1 MPTWGRFLDRE
12 DSPMLIPVVLKDGH
26 EELVSKDELQFLMFN
41 KQLLFFKRSDG
52 WTVLG
57 RDRMR
62 SQRGPY
68 NGEER
73 RRHEVF
79 SLDY

>member
-1 MPTWGRFLDRE
+1 
-12 DSPMLIPVVLKDGH
+12 MLIPVVLKDGH
-26 EELVSKDELQFLMFN
+26 EELVSKEELQFL
-41 KQLLFFKRSDG
+41 LLTQKIMLFKRSDG

-57 RDRMR
+57 RDQMR
-62 SQRGPY
+62 AQRAAY

>member
-1 MPTWGRFLDRE
+1 
-12 DSPMLIPVVLKDGH
+12 MLIPVVLKDGH
-26 EELVSKDELQFLMFN
+26 EELVSKDELQFLMYN
-41 KQLLFFKRSDG
+41 KKLLFFKRSDG

-62 SQRGPY
+62 CQKTPY

>member
-1 MPTWGRFLDRE
+1 
-12 DSPMLIPVVLKDGH
+12 MLIPVVLKNGSED
-26 EELVSKDELQFLMFN
+26 LVNNEELQFL
-41 KQLLFFKRSDG
+41 LLTEKIMHFKRSDG

-62 SQRGPY
+62 SQRAPY